1 MAKTS
6 SKQHVIPIAIITL
19 VIAAISVVVALT
31 IDWLPDPA
39 SRESDRV
46 DLLVWWTVWASIG
59 IFAVVQ
65 AFMFYSVWK
74 FRAAPGD
81 ESDGPPIHGHTMLEI
96 VWTAIPTVLIGITA
110 AWAAIVLLQNEEIVT
125 AAQGPLRVEVL
136 AQQFAWE
143 FTYPDLG
150 VTTGDLRVPAGRQV
164 VLYLHAKDV
173 IHSFFV
179 YETRIKG
186 DAVPGIV
193 NDRVRFTMKPEYAG
207 KTYPIVCTE
216 LCGAGHGVMRAQLI
230 TLTAADY
237 DAWAQAAKAKAA
249 ELKASSPPPATTTP
263 ATTTPTTTP

>member
-6 SKQHVIPIAIITL
+6 SKQHVIPIAVIAL

-39 SRESDRV
+39 SKEADRV

-59 IFAVVQ
+59 IFAIVM

-81 ESDGPPIHGHTMLEI
+81 ESDGPPIHGHTLLEV
-96 VWTAIPTVLIGITA
+96 VWTAIPTVLIGVTA
-110 AWAAIVLLQNEEIVT
+110 AWAAIVLIKNEEI
-125 AAQGPLRVEVL
+125 AKAGPGPLRVEVL

-164 VLYLHAKDV
+164 VLNLHAKDV
-173 IHSFFV
+173 IHDFFV

-186 DAVPGIV
+186 DAVPGQT
-193 NDRVRFTMKPEYAG
+193 NDLVRFTMKPEYAG

-216 LCGAGHGVMRAQLI
+216 LCGAGHGVMRAQMI
-230 TLTAADY
+230 TLSAADY
-237 DAWAQAAKAKAA
+237 DAWAQNAKATAA
-249 ELKASSPPPATTTP
+249 DLKASAPPAAATTT
-263 ATTTPTTTP
+263 TTTP

>member
-1 MAKTS
+1 MATTS
-6 SKQHVIPIAIITL
+6 RKEHVLPIAIITL
-19 VIAAISVVVALT
+19 VIAAVSVVVALT

-39 SRESDRV
+39 SKEADRV

-59 IFAVVQ
+59 IFAIVM

-74 FRAAPGD
+74 FRAKDGD

-110 AWAAIVLLQNEEIVT
+110 AWAAIVLIKNEDI
-125 AAQGPLRVEVL
+125 AQAGPGPLRVEVL

-164 VLYLHAKDV
+164 VLNLHAKDV

-186 DAVPGIV
+186 DAVPGQV

-207 KTYPIVCTE
+207 KIYPIVCTE
-216 LCGAGHGVMRAQLI
+216 LCGAGHGVMRAQMI
-230 TLTAADY
+230 TLTAGDY
-237 DAWAQAAKAKAA
+237 DTWAQQAKATAAEAAAKA
-249 ELKASSPPPATTTP
+249 PPPPPPTTTTTTP
-263 ATTTPTTTP
+263 

>member
-1 MAKTS
+1 MVVCDPHMARTS
-6 SKQHVIPIAIITL
+6 SKQHIIPIAVIAL
-19 VIAAISVVVALT
+19 VISAVSVVVALT

-39 SRESDRV
+39 SREADRV

-59 IFAVVQ
+59 IFAIVE
-65 AFMFYSVWK
+65 AFMLYSVWK

-81 ESDGPPIHGHTMLEI
+81 ESDGPPIHGHTMLE
-96 VWTAIPTVLIGITA
+96 VFWTAVPTVLIGITA
-110 AWAAIVLLQNEEIVT
+110 AWAAIVLLKNEDI
-125 AAQGPLRVEVL
+125 AKAGPAPLRVEVL

-164 VLYLHAKDV
+164 VLNLHSKDV

-179 YETRIKG
+179 FETRIKG

-230 TLTAADY
+230 TLSAGDY
-237 DAWAQAAKAKAA
+237 DAWAQKAKATA
-249 ELKASSPPPATTTP
+249 ADLKASSQPPTTTTTP
-263 ATTTPTTTP
+263 